1 MNPETSAPNPRLGND
16 ILATMTRPRTDR
28 VLVTGIA
35 VAVVGPPLLTLVL
48 IHLPP
53 ADARAYVFLYL
64 GVVASLGLTT
74 GLMPALVAAGMSS
87 VLADYFF
94 LPPVDSLSLAN
105 PSDVIFLVVFFATA
119 GAVGGVA
126 ALRRRSVLDAMALS
140 RTLAETNIELERL
153 YRDQA
158 AAARTAVRLAQTQ
171 QQVSALRDADRVR
184 RELLQN
190 VSHELRT
197 PLASILTGATVL
209 LGRTDVSP
217 SVRDGLTGIVA
228 QSRRLDRLVGDM
240 LDLARIEGHALE
252 LRLEPTDAGEAAGA
266 AAARMR
272 HTRPGRPVNV
282 VIEPGSLEA
291 IADWD
296 RLGQILD
303 NLLVNADRYAPPGTP
318 IEIHVAPGARG
329 TVVTRVVDHGP
340 GVREDMKESIFERFV
355 RDEEMGAEGTGLG
368 LAIVRG
374 LVEAHAG
381 RVWLDDPE
389 GSGGAVF
396 AFTLP
401 AAPTDAAESDPA
413 LAHPAGVS

>member
-1 MNPETSAPNPRLGND
+1 
-16 ILATMTRPRTDR
+16 MTRPRLDR
-28 VLVTGIA
+28 VLVIG
-35 VAVVGPPLLTLVL
+35 AVVGVVAPPLLTLVL
-48 IHLPP
+48 ARLPP

-64 GVVASLGLTT
+64 GIVASLGLLA
-74 GLMPALVAAGMSS
+74 GFVPALVAAAVSS

-105 PSDVIFLVVFFATA
+105 PSDVVYIVIFFATA
-119 GAVGGVA
+119 GAVGGVGA
-126 ALRRRSVLDAMALS
+126 MRRRSNIDARALS
-140 RTLAETNIELERL
+140 RTLGETNVELERL

-197 PLASILTGATVL
+197 PLSSVLTGATVL
-209 LGRTDVSP
+209 LARTDLSGP
-217 SVRDGLTGIVA
+217 VRDGLSGIVA

-252 LRLEPTDAGEAAGA
+252 LRLELTDVGA
-266 AAARMR
+266 AAEAAAGRLR
-272 HTRPGRPVNV
+272 RTRPGRRVDV
-282 VIEPGSLEA
+282 TVDPGWVEA

-296 RLGQILD
+296 RLGQVFD
-303 NLLVNADRYAPPGTP
+303 NLLVNADRYAPDGTA
-318 IEIHVAPGARG
+318 IEIHVAPGVRE
-329 TVVTRVVDHGP
+329 TVVARVIDHGP
-340 GVREDMKESIFERFV
+340 GVPEDLRDRVFDRFV
-355 RDEEMGAEGTGLG
+355 RDEATGAEGTGLG

-374 LVEAHAG
+374 IVEAHAG
-381 RVWLDDPE
+381 RVWLDDPDAD
-389 GSGGAVF
+389 GGAVF

-401 AAPTDAAESDPA
+401 AAPVEVAPAEPA
-413 LAHPAGVS
+413 NA